1 MTKLEIREYFE
12 KAPKRQKFITEI
24 KRCVAHEYLGKL
36 PRKADISRMIYG
48 TYSPSLIH
56 YLFTQKPENQEVI
69 DNWKEWIE
77 KGIYPV
83 SKTEYH
89 FVEPITKSQQKY
101 ANKEGLVRIN
111 RVGFKLVKA

>member
-48 TYSPSLIH
+48 IYSPSSIH
-56 YLFTQKPENQEVI
+56 FLLNQTPENQDVI
-69 DNWKEWIE
+69 DNWRDWIE
-77 KGIYPV
+77 QGLYPV
-83 SKTEYH
+83 SRTEYH
-89 FVEPITKSQQKY
+89 FEKPMTKSQEKY

-111 RVGFKLVKA
+111 RVGFKLVKR

>member
-1 MTKLEIREYFE
+1 M
-12 KAPKRQKFITEI
+12 
-24 KRCVAHEYLGKL
+24 
-36 PRKADISRMIYG
+36 
-48 TYSPSLIH
+48 YSPSLIH
-56 YLFTQKPENQEVI
+56 YLFNQKPENQDVI

-89 FVEPITKSQQKY
+89 FIEPITKSQQKY